1 MKKIINF
8 LVLLIIF
15 IFPLQVSAQAAG
27 SLRPTSST
35 FGSVAIAVGENQA
48 SVTFADLGF
57 TDTNLVSPFDSTRVF
72 FSLPPNLQLVDG
84 GELVLNFDVV
94 ISGSGLSVADNTSS
108 SYGGLLTIAFNNQIL
123 DSVRLE
129 QSGSQSVTLSIPA
142 AALQS
147 VREDG
152 RHQLTISL
160 DAQFSCSYDTR
171 TLVTIKSSSLF
182 NLALKVSA
190 PALDLSRLPAPFYLR
205 NSLLPD
211 HTFVVLPDDPGVGEL
226 EAALNVMSGFGAM
239 IGREYGIQLTS
250 IGQLTASDLASSNLV
265 FVGKPAGFSDL
276 SKVKFQLKVSNGKFL
291 NMPEASAED
300 GVIQLAPSPWNDGKV
315 ILLVSGNT
323 DDAVRKAG
331 QAVSSGRIFIYDT
344 TNLSYVKD
352 VQLLSDAV
360 PVVENFTLQSLGY
373 ADTTLSGIGLNSVD
387 YVFKVSKEQ
396 LASSD
401 DFVNLV
407 YYHSGLLDYGN
418 SSFSVEINSQVIT
431 STALSKESEQLTT
444 LQIKIPP
451 GLLRFGEN
459 RLTVNARMLAN
470 ISCDITGF
478 SDPWFTVSAQTNFQ
492 LPSAQTSAISSG
504 ILDLKFYLSLLT
516 SHSELGD
523 VAFVLPRTSPQSWGS
538 AGGIAYVLGQTATPV
553 VSDLKVAYAESV
565 SPEIRSSNS
574 LVIVGRAS
582 TLPLVAE
589 INDKLP
595 APFDL
600 VTDTADQ
607 QKMQIIYRIPAG
619 VNVGYLELVT
629 SPFNAEQSILVVAGN
644 SDEGVNI
651 AGNTLTTPLLR
662 DKLSGLF
669 AVTNGTQVAA
679 SNANAVFSVV
689 GQVVPN
695 AIPVVA
701 TPIKITSAT
710 QPRIERPIWLLPIII
725 GSSLAGLALVS
736 MSVRNS
742 RKRSLKSGSANTDE
756 EPHADSES
764 KK

>member
-1 MKKIINF
+1 MKKIIN
-8 LVLLIIF
+8 LLILIIVF
-15 IFPLQVSAQAAG
+15 VFPLQVSAQSAG
-27 SLRPTSST
+27 GEQPSPM
-35 FGSVAIAVGENQA
+35 AINDINVAVGESQA

-72 FSLPPNLQLVDG
+72 FSLPPNLQLVQG

-94 ISGSGLSVADNTSS
+94 ISGSGLSVSDASAS

-123 DSVRLE
+123 DSIRLE
-129 QSGSQSVTLSIPA
+129 QSGSQSVTLSIPTS
-142 AALQS
+142 ALQS

-190 PALDLSRLPAPFYLR
+190 PELNLSRLPAPFYLR

-226 EAALNVMSGFGAM
+226 QSALNVMSGFGAM
-239 IGREYGIQLTS
+239 IGREYGIQLTN
-250 IGQLTASDLASSNLV
+250 IGQLKESDLASSNLI
-265 FVGKPAGFSDL
+265 FVGKPADFSEL
-276 SKVKFQLKVSNGKFL
+276 SEVDFQLKVANGNFV
-291 NMPEASAED
+291 NMPEAASAD
-300 GVIQLAPSPWNDGKV
+300 GVIQLATSPWNDGKV

-331 QAVSSGRIFIYDT
+331 QAVSAGPIFIYDT
-344 TNLSYVKD
+344 ATLSYVKD
-352 VQLLSDAV
+352 VQLLSDTV
-360 PVVENFTLQSLGY
+360 PVIQSFTLQSLGY

-387 YVFKVSKEQ
+387 YVFKVAKEQ
-396 LASSD
+396 LASTE

-418 SSFSVEINSQVIT
+418 SSFSVEINNQVIT

-459 RLTVNARMLAN
+459 HLTVNARMLAN

-478 SDPWFTVSAQTNFQ
+478 SDPWFTVSAQTNLQ
-492 LPSAQTSAISSG
+492 LPISQTSALSSG
-504 ILDLKFYLSLLT
+504 LLDLKFYLSLLT

-523 VAFVLPRTSPQSWGS
+523 VAFVLPKASPQSWAA
-538 AGGIAYVLGQTATPV
+538 AGNIAYTLGQTAAPV
-553 VSDLKVAYAESV
+553 ISNLKAAYAEDV
-565 SPEIRSSNS
+565 PQDIRSSSS

-582 TLPLVAE
+582 TLPIMIE

-600 VTDTADQ
+600 VTDTADE
-607 QKMQIIYRIPAG
+607 QKMQIIYRIPPG
-619 VNVGYLELVT
+619 VNVGYLELAA
-629 SPFNAEQSILVVAGN
+629 SPFNSEQSILVVAGN
-644 SDEGVNI
+644 TDDGVNI
-651 AGNTLTTPLLR
+651 AGSTLTTPSLR
-662 DKLSGLF
+662 DQLSGLF
-669 AVTNGTQVAA
+669 AVTNGTQVAT

-689 GQVVPN
+689 GEVVPS
-695 AIPVVA
+695 AVQVVA
-701 TPIKITSAT
+701 TPIEISSTF
-710 QPRIERPIWLLPIII
+710 QPRIERPVWVLPLIFI
-725 GSSLAGLALVS
+725 SSLSGLAIVGI
-736 MSVRNS
+736 SVRNS
-742 RKRSLKSGSANTDE
+742 RKRAAKTGSTSPDDE
-756 EPHADSES
+756 SHHDSES
-764 KK
+764 KR